1 MPSLDLYCCVPSL
14 AGAACPA
21 LFPWGYQVR
30 FGYGRSG
37 PFAFPEEGCWMLQVR
52 KLHIAMK
59 KDLRELVRDFTFAL
73 NPGDKAAIIGEEGN
87 GKSTL
92 LKLIYDEN
100 LVEGYVEWSGT
111 IQKDGMIL
119 GYLSQELPEEDR
131 DKTAYEFCC
140 GEEAFLD
147 SSPKEVADAA
157 AKLRFPADLF
167 YSDRKMGTF
176 SGGEKVKLRMA
187 LLTLRRPDC
196 YLLDEPSNDLDIET
210 LEWLESFIREC
221 PQPVLYISH
230 DEMLLENT
238 ANVIIHLEQLRRK
251 TLPRYTVARM
261 GYRRYVEERLS
272 KFAHQEQVAKK
283 EREEERKRQEKLRKI
298 EQKVQHQLDNI
309 AYSDRDHVGKMLKK
323 KMKSVKSM
331 EHRFDRER
339 EDMTE
344 FPDSEEAILVGFGP
358 DTAVPGG
365 KTVVD
370 FTLPRL
376 EAGGEL
382 LARNIRLYVRGAE
395 HVCIIGNNGAGK
407 TTLLRQIAN
416 ELLPRRDLKAA
427 YMPQDYG
434 ETVDQGQ
441 TPVEFLAKSG
451 EKEELTKVKTYLGSM
466 KYTPEEQGHSIA
478 ELSGGQKAKLFFLK
492 MILDGANVLVLDE
505 PTRNFSPLSGPV
517 IRGILRDFPGCI
529 ISVSHDRRYIG
540 EACGTL
546 YRMTPGGLVEEE
558 NVWGKDSE

>member
-1 MPSLDLYCCVPSL
+1 
-14 AGAACPA
+14 
-21 LFPWGYQVR
+21 
-30 FGYGRSG
+30 
-37 PFAFPEEGCWMLQVR
+37 MLQVR

-272 KFAHQEQVAKK
+272 KLAHQEQVARK

-382 LARNIRLYVRGAE
+382 LAQNIRLYVRGAE

-416 ELLPRRDLKAA
+416 ELLPRRDLRAA

-451 EKEELTKVKTYLGSM
+451 EKEELTRVKTYLGSM

-546 YRMTPGGLVEEE
+546 YRMTPGGLVEAE
-558 NVWGKDSE
+558 NVWGEE

>member
-1 MPSLDLYCCVPSL
+1 
-14 AGAACPA
+14 
-21 LFPWGYQVR
+21 
-30 FGYGRSG
+30 
-37 PFAFPEEGCWMLQVR
+37 MLQVR

-59 KDLRELVRDFTFAL
+59 KDLRELARDFTFAL

-100 LVEGYVEWSGT
+100 LVEGYVEWSGA

-119 GYLSQELPEEDR
+119 GYLSQELPAEDR

-407 TTLLRQIAN
+407 TTLLRQIAK

-451 EKEELTKVKTYLGSM
+451 EKEELTRVKTYLGSM

-558 NVWGKDSE
+558 NVWGEE

>member
-1 MPSLDLYCCVPSL
+1 
-14 AGAACPA
+14 
-21 LFPWGYQVR
+21 
-30 FGYGRSG
+30 
-37 PFAFPEEGCWMLQVR
+37 MLQVR

-157 AKLRFPADLF
+157 ARLRFPADLF

-382 LARNIRLYVRGAE
+382 LAENIRLYVRGAE

-558 NVWGKDSE
+558 NVWGEK

>member
-1 MPSLDLYCCVPSL
+1 
-14 AGAACPA
+14 
-21 LFPWGYQVR
+21 
-30 FGYGRSG
+30 
-37 PFAFPEEGCWMLQVR
+37 MLQVR

-382 LARNIRLYVRGAE
+382 LAENIRLYVRGAE

-407 TTLLRQIAN
+407 TTLLRQIAG

-546 YRMTPGGLVEEE
+546 YRMTPGGLVEAE
-558 NVWGKDSE
+558 NVWGEK

>member
-1 MPSLDLYCCVPSL
+1 
-14 AGAACPA
+14 
-21 LFPWGYQVR
+21 
-30 FGYGRSG
+30 
-37 PFAFPEEGCWMLQVR
+37 MLQVR

-382 LARNIRLYVRGAE
+382 LAQNIRLYVRGAE

-546 YRMTPGGLVEEE
+546 YRMTPGGLVEAE
-558 NVWGKDSE
+558 NVWEEE

>member
-1 MPSLDLYCCVPSL
+1 
-14 AGAACPA
+14 
-21 LFPWGYQVR
+21 
-30 FGYGRSG
+30 
-37 PFAFPEEGCWMLQVR
+37 MLQVR

-370 FTLPRL
+370 FSLPRL

-451 EKEELTKVKTYLGSM
+451 EKEELTRVKTYLGSM

-558 NVWGKDSE
+558 NVWGEE

>member
-1 MPSLDLYCCVPSL
+1 
-14 AGAACPA
+14 
-21 LFPWGYQVR
+21 
-30 FGYGRSG
+30 
-37 PFAFPEEGCWMLQVR
+37 MLQVR

-100 LVEGYVEWSGT
+100 LVEGYAEWSGT

-157 AKLRFPADLF
+157 AKLRFPVDLF

-272 KFAHQEQVAKK
+272 KFAHQEQVARK

-382 LARNIRLYVRGAE
+382 LAQNIRLYVRGAE

-407 TTLLRQIAN
+407 TTLLRQIAG

-451 EKEELTKVKTYLGSM
+451 EKEELTRVKTYLGSM

-558 NVWGKDSE
+558 NVWEEG

>member
-1 MPSLDLYCCVPSL
+1 
-14 AGAACPA
+14 
-21 LFPWGYQVR
+21 
-30 FGYGRSG
+30 
-37 PFAFPEEGCWMLQVR
+37 MLQVR

-100 LVEGYVEWSGT
+100 LVEGYVEWSGA

-167 YSDRKMGTF
+167 YSDRKLGTF

-407 TTLLRQIAN
+407 TTLLRQIAG
-416 ELLPRRDLKAA
+416 ELLPRRDLRAA

-546 YRMTPGGLVEEE
+546 YRMTPGGLVEAE
-558 NVWGKDSE
+558 NVWEEE

>member
-1 MPSLDLYCCVPSL
+1 
-14 AGAACPA
+14 
-21 LFPWGYQVR
+21 
-30 FGYGRSG
+30 
-37 PFAFPEEGCWMLQVR
+37 MLQVR

-157 AKLRFPADLF
+157 AKLRFPVDLF

-230 DEMLLENT
+230 DEMLLEHT

-382 LARNIRLYVRGAE
+382 LAQNIRLYVRGAE

-407 TTLLRQIAN
+407 TTLLRQIAG

-451 EKEELTKVKTYLGSM
+451 EKEELTRVKTYLGSM

-546 YRMTPGGLVEEE
+546 YRLTPGGLVEEE
-558 NVWGKDSE
+558 NAWGGTGQ

>member
-1 MPSLDLYCCVPSL
+1 
-14 AGAACPA
+14 
-21 LFPWGYQVR
+21 
-30 FGYGRSG
+30 
-37 PFAFPEEGCWMLQVR
+37 MLQVR

-100 LVEGYVEWSGT
+100 LVEGYVEWSGA

-272 KFAHQEQVAKK
+272 KFTHQEQVAKK

-382 LARNIRLYVRGAE
+382 LAQNIRLYVRGAE

-407 TTLLRQIAN
+407 TTLLRQIAG

-451 EKEELTKVKTYLGSM
+451 EKEELTRVKTYLGSM

-558 NVWGKDSE
+558 NVWGEE

>member
-1 MPSLDLYCCVPSL
+1 
-14 AGAACPA
+14 
-21 LFPWGYQVR
+21 
-30 FGYGRSG
+30 
-37 PFAFPEEGCWMLQVR
+37 MLQVR

-100 LVEGYVEWSGT
+100 LVEGYVEWSGA

-451 EKEELTKVKTYLGSM
+451 EKEELTRVKTYLGSM

-478 ELSGGQKAKLFFLK
+478 ELSEGQKAKLFFLK

-558 NVWGKDSE
+558 NVWEEE

>member
-1 MPSLDLYCCVPSL
+1 
-14 AGAACPA
+14 
-21 LFPWGYQVR
+21 
-30 FGYGRSG
+30 
-37 PFAFPEEGCWMLQVR
+37 MLQVR

-344 FPDSEEAILVGFGP
+344 FPDSEEAILVGFP
-358 DTAVPGG
+358 ADTAVPAG
-365 KTVVD
+365 KTVAD

-376 EAGGEL
+376 EVEGET
-382 LARNIRLYVRGAE
+382 LAQHIRLCVRGPE
-395 HVCIIGNNGAGK
+395 HLGIIGKNGAGK
-407 TTLLRQIAN
+407 TTLLRQIAG
-416 ELLPRRDLKAA
+416 ELLPRKDLKAA

-434 ETVDQGQ
+434 ETVDQEL
-441 TPVEFLAKSG
+441 TPVEFLARSW
-451 EKEELTKVKTYLGSM
+451 EKEELTRVRTYLGSM
-466 KYTPEEQGHSIA
+466 KYTPQEQDHKIR

-492 MILDGANVLVLDE
+492 MILDGANVLILDE

-517 IRGILRDFPGCI
+517 IRGILEDFAGCI
-529 ISVSHDRRYIG
+529 ISVSHDRKYLG
-540 EACGTL
+540 QVCHTL
-546 YRMTPGGLVEEE
+546 YRLTPQGLEEVENQWREQR
-558 NVWGKDSE
+558 

>member
-1 MPSLDLYCCVPSL
+1 
-14 AGAACPA
+14 
-21 LFPWGYQVR
+21 
-30 FGYGRSG
+30 
-37 PFAFPEEGCWMLQVR
+37 MLQVR

-147 SSPKEVADAA
+147 SSPKEVAEAA

-230 DEMLLENT
+230 DEVLLENT

-370 FTLPRL
+370 FSLPRL

-382 LARNIRLYVRGAE
+382 LAQNIRLYVRGAE

-416 ELLPRRDLKAA
+416 ELLPRRDLRAA

-434 ETVDQGQ
+434 ETVDQVQ

-540 EACGTL
+540 DACGTL

-558 NVWGKDSE
+558 NVWGEIGQ

>member
-1 MPSLDLYCCVPSL
+1 
-14 AGAACPA
+14 
-21 LFPWGYQVR
+21 
-30 FGYGRSG
+30 
-37 PFAFPEEGCWMLQVR
+37 MLQVR

-370 FTLPRL
+370 FSLPRL

-382 LARNIRLYVRGAE
+382 LAQNIRLYVRGAE

-558 NVWGKDSE
+558 NASGGTGQ

>member
-1 MPSLDLYCCVPSL
+1 
-14 AGAACPA
+14 
-21 LFPWGYQVR
+21 
-30 FGYGRSG
+30 
-37 PFAFPEEGCWMLQVR
+37 MLQVR

-100 LVEGYVEWSGT
+100 LVEGYAEWSGT

-272 KFAHQEQVAKK
+272 KFAHQEQVARK

-382 LARNIRLYVRGAE
+382 LAQNIRLYVRGAE

-407 TTLLRQIAN
+407 TTLLRQIAG

-451 EKEELTKVKTYLGSM
+451 EKEELTRVKTYLGSM

-546 YRMTPGGLVEEE
+546 YRMTPGGLVEAE
-558 NVWGKDSE
+558 NVWEEE

>member
-1 MPSLDLYCCVPSL
+1 
-14 AGAACPA
+14 
-21 LFPWGYQVR
+21 
-30 FGYGRSG
+30 
-37 PFAFPEEGCWMLQVR
+37 MLQVR

-100 LVEGYVEWSGT
+100 LAEGYVEWSGA

-210 LEWLESFIREC
+210 LEWLESFIQEC

-251 TLPRYTVARM
+251 TLPRYTVPGWATGGMWR
-261 GYRRYVEERLS
+261 S
-272 KFAHQEQVAKK
+272 
-283 EREEERKRQEKLRKI
+283 
-298 EQKVQHQLDNI
+298 
-309 AYSDRDHVGKMLKK
+309 
-323 KMKSVKSM
+323 
-331 EHRFDRER
+331 
-339 EDMTE
+339 
-344 FPDSEEAILVGFGP
+344 GF
-358 DTAVPGG
+358 
-365 KTVVD
+365 
-370 FTLPRL
+370 
-376 EAGGEL
+376 
-382 LARNIRLYVRGAE
+382 RNSPTRSRW
-395 HVCIIGNNGAGK
+395 
-407 TTLLRQIAN
+407 
-416 ELLPRRDLKAA
+416 PRR
-427 YMPQDYG
+427 
-434 ETVDQGQ
+434 
-441 TPVEFLAKSG
+441 SG
-451 EKEELTKVKTYLGSM
+451 RRSASARRSCGRSSRRCSTSWTTS
-466 KYTPEEQGHSIA
+466 
-478 ELSGGQKAKLFFLK
+478 
-492 MILDGANVLVLDE
+492 
-505 PTRNFSPLSGPV
+505 PTRT
-517 IRGILRDFPGCI
+517 
-529 ISVSHDRRYIG
+529 
-540 EACGTL
+540 GT
-546 YRMTPGGLVEEE
+546 T
-558 NVWGKDSE
+558 WGRC

>member
-1 MPSLDLYCCVPSL
+1 
-14 AGAACPA
+14 
-21 LFPWGYQVR
+21 
-30 FGYGRSG
+30 
-37 PFAFPEEGCWMLQVR
+37 MLQVR

-382 LARNIRLYVRGAE
+382 LAENIRLYVRGAE

-451 EKEELTKVKTYLGSM
+451 EKEELTRVKTYLGSM

-546 YRMTPGGLVEEE
+546 YRMTPGGLVEAE
-558 NVWGKDSE
+558 NVWGEE

>member
-1 MPSLDLYCCVPSL
+1 
-14 AGAACPA
+14 
-21 LFPWGYQVR
+21 
-30 FGYGRSG
+30 
-37 PFAFPEEGCWMLQVR
+37 MLQVR

-407 TTLLRQIAN
+407 TTLLRQIAK

-451 EKEELTKVKTYLGSM
+451 EKEELTRVKTYLGSM

-558 NVWGKDSE
+558 NVWGEE

>member
-1 MPSLDLYCCVPSL
+1 
-14 AGAACPA
+14 
-21 LFPWGYQVR
+21 
-30 FGYGRSG
+30 
-37 PFAFPEEGCWMLQVR
+37 MLQVR

-100 LVEGYVEWSGT
+100 LVEGYVEWSGA

-157 AKLRFPADLF
+157 AKLRFPVDLF

-382 LARNIRLYVRGAE
+382 LAQNIRLYVRGAE

-407 TTLLRQIAN
+407 TTLLRQIAG

-546 YRMTPGGLVEEE
+546 YRLTPGGLVEEE
-558 NVWGKDSE
+558 NVWEEG

>member
-1 MPSLDLYCCVPSL
+1 
-14 AGAACPA
+14 
-21 LFPWGYQVR
+21 
-30 FGYGRSG
+30 
-37 PFAFPEEGCWMLQVR
+37 MLQVR

-100 LVEGYVEWSGT
+100 LVEGYVEWSGA

-407 TTLLRQIAN
+407 TTLLRQIAG
-416 ELLPRRDLKAA
+416 ELLPRRDLRAA

-546 YRMTPGGLVEEE
+546 YRMTPGGLVEAE
-558 NVWGKDSE
+558 NVWEEE

>member
-1 MPSLDLYCCVPSL
+1 
-14 AGAACPA
+14 
-21 LFPWGYQVR
+21 
-30 FGYGRSG
+30 
-37 PFAFPEEGCWMLQVR
+37 MLQVR

-370 FTLPRL
+370 FSLPRL

-451 EKEELTKVKTYLGSM
+451 EKEELTRVKTYLGSM

-558 NVWGKDSE
+558 NVWEEE

>member
-1 MPSLDLYCCVPSL
+1 
-14 AGAACPA
+14 
-21 LFPWGYQVR
+21 
-30 FGYGRSG
+30 
-37 PFAFPEEGCWMLQVR
+37 MLQVR

-59 KDLRELVRDFTFAL
+59 KDLRELVRDLTFAL

-157 AKLRFPADLF
+157 ARLRFPADLF

-370 FTLPRL
+370 FSLPRL

-451 EKEELTKVKTYLGSM
+451 EKEELTRVKTYLGSM

-558 NVWGKDSE
+558 NVWGGIGQ

>member
-1 MPSLDLYCCVPSL
+1 
-14 AGAACPA
+14 
-21 LFPWGYQVR
+21 
-30 FGYGRSG
+30 
-37 PFAFPEEGCWMLQVR
+37 MLQVR

-272 KFAHQEQVAKK
+272 KFAHQEQVARK

-382 LARNIRLYVRGAE
+382 LAQNIRLYVRGAE

-451 EKEELTKVKTYLGSM
+451 EKEELTRVKTYLGSM

-558 NVWGKDSE
+558 NVWGGIGQ

>member
-1 MPSLDLYCCVPSL
+1 
-14 AGAACPA
+14 
-21 LFPWGYQVR
+21 
-30 FGYGRSG
+30 
-37 PFAFPEEGCWMLQVR
+37 MLQVR
-52 KLHIAMK
+52 NLSISMK

-100 LVEGYVEWSGT
+100 LVEGYAEWSGT
-111 IQKDGMIL
+111 IQKDGMLL
-119 GYLSQELPEEDR
+119 GYLSQELPAEDR
-131 DKTAYEFCC
+131 EKTAYEFCC
-140 GEEAFLD
+140 GEPAFLD

-157 AKLRFPADLF
+157 AKLRFPLDLF
-167 YSDRKMGTF
+167 YSDRKMASF

-210 LEWLESFIREC
+210 LEWLEAFIRQC

-238 ANVIIHLEQLRRK
+238 ANVILHLEQLRRK
-251 TLPRYTVARM
+251 TLPRWTVARM

-272 KFAHQEQVAKK
+272 KFAHQEQLAKK
-283 EREEERKRQEKLRKI
+283 EREEDKKRQEKLQRI
-298 EQKVQHQLDNI
+298 QQKVQHQLDNI
-309 AYSDRDHVGKMLKK
+309 AYSDRDHVGKLLKK

-358 DTAVPGG
+358 DTEVPAG
-365 KTVVD
+365 KTVLD

-376 EAGGEL
+376 EVEGEL
-382 LARNIRLYVRGAE
+382 LAENIRLYVRGGE
-395 HVCIIGNNGAGK
+395 HLCIIGNNGAGK
-407 TTLLRQIAN
+407 TTLLRQIAG

-434 ETVDQGQ
+434 ETVDQSQ

-517 IRGILRDFPGCI
+517 IRGILQDFPGCI
-529 ISVSHDRRYIG
+529 LSVSHDRRYIG
-540 EACGTL
+540 QACHVL
-546 YRMTPGGLVEEE
+546 YRLTPQGLQKED
-558 NVWGKDSE
+558 NPWQGQGKQKAER

>member
-1 MPSLDLYCCVPSL
+1 
-14 AGAACPA
+14 
-21 LFPWGYQVR
+21 
-30 FGYGRSG
+30 
-37 PFAFPEEGCWMLQVR
+37 MLQVR

-157 AKLRFPADLF
+157 AKLRFPVDLF

-382 LARNIRLYVRGAE
+382 LAENIRLYVRGAE

-407 TTLLRQIAN
+407 TTLLRQIAG

-451 EKEELTKVKTYLGSM
+451 EKEELTRVKTYLGSM

-546 YRMTPGGLVEEE
+546 YRMTPGGLVEAE
-558 NVWGKDSE
+558 NVWGGIGQ

>member
-1 MPSLDLYCCVPSL
+1 
-14 AGAACPA
+14 
-21 LFPWGYQVR
+21 
-30 FGYGRSG
+30 
-37 PFAFPEEGCWMLQVR
+37 MLQVR

-451 EKEELTKVKTYLGSM
+451 EKEELTRVKTYLGSM

-558 NVWGKDSE
+558 NVWGEE

>member
-1 MPSLDLYCCVPSL
+1 
-14 AGAACPA
+14 
-21 LFPWGYQVR
+21 
-30 FGYGRSG
+30 
-37 PFAFPEEGCWMLQVR
+37 MLQVR

-407 TTLLRQIAN
+407 TTLLRQIAG
-416 ELLPRRDLKAA
+416 ELLPRRDLRAA

-451 EKEELTKVKTYLGSM
+451 EKEEVTRVKTYLGSM
-466 KYTPEEQGHSIA
+466 KYIPEEQGHSIA

-558 NVWGKDSE
+558 NVWGEE

>member
-1 MPSLDLYCCVPSL
+1 
-14 AGAACPA
+14 
-21 LFPWGYQVR
+21 
-30 FGYGRSG
+30 
-37 PFAFPEEGCWMLQVR
+37 MLQVR

-157 AKLRFPADLF
+157 AKLRLPADLF

-323 KMKSVKSM
+323 KMMSVKSM

-558 NVWGKDSE
+558 NAWGGTGQ